1 MPKVLLAV
9 IFVAASIVSAQDV
22 DINKTGDSP
31 VETKFSGGGHIRMDL
46 CPSGMEVIGTD
57 DAVLRVS
64 YHPETANVRVRIRTS
79 GDRADLKITGCPHNN
94 FQARIEVP
102 KSSALYARMFAGQL
116 NVNDVTGDKDIE
128 LSFGQLNIDVGK
140 SENYA
145 HVDASVNT
153 GQIQASPF
161 DVSKGGL
168 FRSFDRSGPGKYR
181 MHAHVGAGQVDLR

>member
-1 MPKVLLAV
+1 MPRLLFAL
-9 IFVAASIVSAQDV
+9 IFLAASIVSAQDV

-31 VETKFSGGGHIRMDL
+31 VEAKFAGGGHIRMDL
-46 CPSGMEVIGTD
+46 CPSGMEVVGTD
-57 DAVLRVS
+57 DAMLRVS
-64 YHPETANVRVRIRTS
+64 YHPETDNVRVRIRIS
-79 GDRADLKITGCPHNN
+79 GDRADVKITGCPHNN

-181 MHAHVGAGQVDLR
+181 VHAHVGAGQVDLR